1 MRHRPNAVMLFAAG
15 FGTRMGELTQNTP
28 KPLLKVGDKTLMDR
42 TLELTKAI
50 SPAHTVVNAHYH
62 HQQVVDHLKDTPV
75 QVVVEEPDILETGGG
90 LRNALPLLGDGPVF
104 TSNTDAVW
112 RGPNP
117 FQLLLEAWQP
127 AEMDALLLCLPKENA
142 IGHKGSGDF
151 VLSET
156 GQISRGPGVVY
167 SGIQI
172 LKTGGLKDISET
184 SFSLNLLWDQM
195 RKTGRL
201 YGLTYPGKWCDVGS
215 PEGIALAEE
224 MLGTP
229 DV

>member
-28 KPLLKVGDKTLMDR
+28 KPLLKVGDKTLLDR
-42 TLELTKAI
+42 TLELTKEI

-62 HQQVVDHLKDTPV
+62 HQQVVDHLRDTPV

-112 RGPNP
+112 HGPNP
-117 FQLLLEAWQP
+117 FQMLLEAWQP
-127 AEMDALLLCLPKENA
+127 TEMDALLLCLPKESA
-142 IGHKGSGDF
+142 IGHKGKGDF
-151 VLSET
+151 VLRET

-184 SFSLNLLWDQM
+184 SFSLNMLWDQM
-195 RKTGRL
+195 HKTGRL

-215 PEGIALAEE
+215 PEGITLAEE
-224 MLGTP
+224 MLEAT

>member
-1 MRHRPNAVMLFAAG
+1 MLFAAG

-28 KPLLKVGDKTLMDR
+28 KPLLKVGEKTLLDR

-127 AEMDALLLCLPKENA
+127 ADMDALLLCLPKESA
-142 IGHKGSGDF
+142 IGHKGKGDF

-172 LKTGGLKDISET
+172 LKTDDLNDISET

-195 RKTGRL
+195 HKTGRL

-215 PEGIALAEE
+215 PKGITLAEE
-224 MLGTP
+224 MLEAT

>member
-1 MRHRPNAVMLFAAG
+1 MLFAAG
-15 FGTRMGELTQNTP
+15 FGTRMGELTRNTP
-28 KPLLKVGDKTLMDR
+28 KPLLRVGGKALLDR
-42 TLELTKAI
+42 TLDLTHAI
-50 SPAHTVVNAHYH
+50 SPARTVVNAHYH
-62 HQQVVDHLKDTPV
+62 HQKVVDHLKAKPV
-75 QVVVEEPDILETGGG
+75 QVVVETPEILETGGG

-117 FQLLLEAWQP
+117 FQMLQEAWQP
-127 AEMDALLLCLPKENA
+127 EKMDALLLCLPKENA
-142 IGHKGSGDF
+142 IGHKGKGDF

-172 LKTGGLKDISET
+172 LKTDGLHDISET
-184 SFSLNLLWDQM
+184 AFSLNLLWDQM
-195 RKTGRL
+195 HKRDRL

-215 PEGIALAEE
+215 PEGITLAEK
-224 MLGTP
+224 MLEAP

>member
-1 MRHRPNAVMLFAAG
+1 MRHSPDAVMLFAAG
-15 FGTRMGELTQNTP
+15 FGTRMRELTQKTP
-28 KPLLKVGDKTLMDR
+28 KPLLHVGGKTLLDR
-42 TLELTKAI
+42 TLDLTKAV
-50 SPAHTVVNAHYH
+50 SPKRTVVNAHYH
-62 HQQVVDHLKDTPV
+62 YAKVVNHLQGTAV
-75 QVVVEEPDILETGGG
+75 QVVVEQPVILETGGG

-117 FQLLLEAWQP
+117 FQMLLEAWQP
-127 AEMDALLLCLPKENA
+127 EKMDALLLCLPKDNA
-142 IGHKGSGDF
+142 IGHKGKGDF
-151 VLSET
+151 VLNEI

-172 LKTGGLKDISET
+172 LKTDGLHNIAESA
-184 SFSLNLLWDQM
+184 FSLNLLWDQM
-195 RKTGRL
+195 HKNGRL

-215 PEGIALAEE
+215 PEGITLAEQLLE
-224 MLGTP
+224 AA

>member
-1 MRHRPNAVMLFAAG
+1 MLFAAG

-28 KPLLKVGDKTLMDR
+28 KPLLKVGDKTLLDR

-62 HQQVVDHLKDTPV
+62 HQQVVDHLKETPV

-127 AEMDALLLCLPKENA
+127 KEMDALLLCLPKESA
-142 IGHKGSGDF
+142 IGHKGKGDF
-151 VLSET
+151 VLHET

-172 LKTGGLKDISET
+172 LKTDGLNDISET

-195 RKTGRL
+195 HKTERL

-215 PEGIALAEE
+215 PEGITLAEE
-224 MLGTP
+224 MLEAP

>member
-1 MRHRPNAVMLFAAG
+1 MLFAAG
-15 FGTRMGELTQNTP
+15 FGTRMGELTRNTP
-28 KPLLKVGDKTLMDR
+28 KPLLHVGGKTLLDR
-42 TLELTKAI
+42 TLALTEAV
-50 SPAHTVVNAHYH
+50 SPARTVVNAHYH
-62 HQQVVDHLKDTPV
+62 HQLVVDHLNETSV
-75 QVVVEEPDILETGGG
+75 QVIVEAPDILETGGG
-90 LRNALPLLGDGPVF
+90 LRNALPLLGNGPVF

-117 FQLLLEAWQP
+117 FQMLRDAWQP
-127 AEMDALLLCLPKENA
+127 DKMDALLLCLPKENA
-142 IGHKGSGDF
+142 IGHKGKGDF

-172 LKTGGLKDISET
+172 LKTDGLHDISET
-184 SFSLNLLWDQM
+184 AFSLNLLWDQIHK
-195 RKTGRL
+195 RDRL

-215 PEGIALAEE
+215 PEGITLAEE
-224 MLGTP
+224 MLDAP